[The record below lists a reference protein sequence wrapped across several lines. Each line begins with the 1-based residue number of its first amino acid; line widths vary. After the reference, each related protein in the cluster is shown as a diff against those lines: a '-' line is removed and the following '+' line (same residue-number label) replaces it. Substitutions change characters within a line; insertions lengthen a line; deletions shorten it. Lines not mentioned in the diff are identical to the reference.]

1 MYSLDDMNTKQ
12 KNSIYKIG
20 YESLWVLIGLLFIQ
34 GFMKV
39 MDSKFC
45 TGSTGNLIL
54 IFIITN
60 YFGIRRIMLN
70 CYVPR
75 EKMKKDRKFIT
86 IVAPIATIITVVLM
100 MSYRFQFVN
109 EDGDANVVVVAII
122 GTISAWI
129 ATFLMWNNKKKGF
142 EEKR

>member
-1 MYSLDDMNTKQ
+1 
-12 KNSIYKIG
+12 
-20 YESLWVLIGLLFIQ
+20 
-34 GFMKV
+34 
-39 MDSKFC
+39 
-45 TGSTGNLIL
+45 
-54 IFIITN
+54 
-60 YFGIRRIMLN
+60 
-70 CYVPR
+70 
-75 EKMKKDRKFIT
+75 MKKDRKFIT

-129 ATFLMWNNKKKGF
+129 ATFLMWSNKKKGF